1 MNLSSVGGMKITVHY
16 KSGEVQVFI
25 VPAEIHVTEF
35 QEMAKKVGGEVLRVE
50 FTSFGSRPHR
60 CHAGEGKH

>member
-1 MNLSSVGGMKITVHY
+1 MKITVHY

-35 QEMAKKVGGEVLRVE
+35 REMAEKIGGEVLRVE
-50 FTSFGSRPHR
+50 FTSFDSRLHR
-60 CHAGEGKH
+60 CYVGEGRR